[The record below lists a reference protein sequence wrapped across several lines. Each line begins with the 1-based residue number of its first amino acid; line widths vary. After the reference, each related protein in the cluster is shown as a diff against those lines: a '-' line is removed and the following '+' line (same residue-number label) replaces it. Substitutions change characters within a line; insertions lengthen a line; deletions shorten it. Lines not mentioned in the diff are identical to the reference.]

1 MWEKDMHLPCA
12 QCSTTALVSLD
23 VADAEQ
29 DTHGHVIENLNRS
42 MYSLWILI
50 NTFIAVILLLLG
62 MRVGGALFGWITI
75 CSTDG
80 LVSQE
85 EIFS

>member
-1 MWEKDMHLPCA
+1 
-12 QCSTTALVSLD
+12 
-23 VADAEQ
+23 
-29 DTHGHVIENLNRS
+29 